1 MEVMYARCCGLD
13 VHKESI
19 SVCVLVVE
27 GGRREKQM
35 RRVGS
40 TTGEILELSDWLRQ
54 RQVTHVAMESTGV
67 YWKPIWNLLEGSF
80 TLLLINAQHIK
91 QVPGRKT
98 DTKDAEWIAE
108 LLQHGL
114 LRSSFVPDQ
123 QQRDLRD
130 LTRYRARLSDDCG
143 RVAARVEKVL
153 EDANIKLA
161 AVASDVLGV
170 SGRAMLRA
178 MIAGEEDA
186 ERLADLAK
194 LRLRQKLPQLR
205 TALAGRVRDHHRFL
219 LQQLLEELE
228 FLEGQL
234 AEVEKRIAE
243 QMRPFESTVTMWKT
257 IPGVSNVT
265 AWSLVAEI
273 GTRTE
278 QFASAQHLA
287 SWAGMCPGNNESA
300 GKRHSGTTRKG
311 NRWLRRTLNQAA
323 WAVSR
328 CKDSYLAARYRRLVT
343 RRGKKRA
350 IVAIGHKLLLI
361 AYALLQRGGTYQDLG
376 GDYFD
381 RLRADGLVRSL
392 VRRIERLGH
401 SVVLQPATT

>member
-1 MEVMYARCCGLD
+1 
-13 VHKESI
+13 
-19 SVCVLVVE
+19 
-27 GGRREKQM
+27 
-35 RRVGS
+35 
-40 TTGEILELSDWLRQ
+40 
-54 RQVTHVAMESTGV
+54 VAMESTGV
-67 YWKPIWNLLEGSF
+67 YWKPIWKLLEGSF

-98 DTKDAEWIAE
+98 DTQDAEWIAD

-161 AVASDVLGV
+161 AVASDVLGA

-178 MIAGEEDA
+178 MIAGEDDA

-243 QMRPFESTVTMWKT
+243 QMRPFEPAVRLWKT

-278 QFASAQHLA
+278 PFASAQHLA
-287 SWAGMCPGNNESA
+287 SWAGMCPGEQRERGQA
-300 GKRHSGTTRKG
+300 TQRHDAQG
-311 NRWLRRTLNQAA
+311 QP
-323 WAVSR
+323 
-328 CKDSYLAARYRRLVT
+328 LAAPD
-343 RRGKKRA
+343 A
-350 IVAIGHKLLLI
+350 ES
-361 AYALLQRGGTYQDLG
+361 GGLG
-376 GDYFD
+376 GFA
-381 RLRADGLVRSL
+381 LPG
-392 VRRIERLGH
+392 
-401 SVVLQPATT
+401 

>member
-1 MEVMYARCCGLD
+1 MEVLYARCCGLD

-19 SVCVLVVE
+19 SACVLVVE
-27 GGRREKQM
+27 AGQRAKQM
-35 RRVGS
+35 RRVGT

-54 RQVTHVAMESTGV
+54 MQVTHVAMESTGV
-67 YWKPIWNLLEGSF
+67 YWKAIWNLLEGSF
-80 TLLLINAQHIK
+80 ELLLINAQHIK

-114 LRSSFVPDQ
+114 LRRSFVPDRP
-123 QQRDLRD
+123 QRDLRD

-161 AVASDVLGV
+161 AVASDVLGA

-194 LRLRQKLPQLR
+194 LRLRQKLPELR
-205 TALAGRVRDHHRFL
+205 VALQGRVRDHHRFL
-219 LQQLLEELE
+219 LQQLLDELE
-228 FLEGQL
+228 FLESKL
-234 AEVEKRIAE
+234 AGVEQRIGE
-243 QMRPFESTVTMWKT
+243 QMRPFEPAVTLWKT
-257 IPGVSNVT
+257 IPGISDVT

-273 GTRTE
+273 GVRSE
-278 QFASAQHLA
+278 QFASGQHLA

-300 GKRHSGTTRKG
+300 GKRHSGKTRKG

-328 CKDSYLAARYRRLVT
+328 CKNSYLAARYRRLVT

-361 AYALLQRGGTYQDLG
+361 AYTLLQRGGSYRDLG
-376 GDYFD
+376 SDYFD
-381 RLRADGLVRSL
+381 RLHRDGLVRSL
-392 VRRIERLGH
+392 VRRIEKLGH
-401 SVVLQPATT
+401 TVVLQPSAA

>member
-1 MEVMYARCCGLD
+1 
-13 VHKESI
+13 
-19 SVCVLVVE
+19 
-27 GGRREKQM
+27 
-35 RRVGS
+35 
-40 TTGEILELSDWLRQ
+40 
-54 RQVTHVAMESTGV
+54 
-67 YWKPIWNLLEGSF
+67 
-80 TLLLINAQHIK
+80 
-91 QVPGRKT
+91 
-98 DTKDAEWIAE
+98 
-108 LLQHGL
+108 
-114 LRSSFVPDQ
+114 
-123 QQRDLRD
+123 
-130 LTRYRARLSDDCG
+130 
-143 RVAARVEKVL
+143 
-153 EDANIKLA
+153 
-161 AVASDVLGV
+161 
-170 SGRAMLRA
+170 MLRA
-178 MIAGEEDA
+178 RIAGEEDA

-219 LQQLLEELE
+219 LRQLLEELE
-228 FLEGQL
+228 FLEGRL

-243 QMRPFESTVTMWKT
+243 QMRPFEPTVTLWKT

-278 QFASAQHLA
+278 PFASAQHLA
-287 SWAGMCPGNNESA
+287 SWAGMCPGNHESA

-361 AYALLQRGGTYQDLG
+361 AYALLQRGCTYQDLG

-381 RLRADGLVRSL
+381 RLRADALVHSL
-392 VRRIERLGH
+392 VRRLERLGH

>member
-1 MEVMYARCCGLD
+1 MEVLYARCCGLD

-19 SVCVLVVE
+19 SACVLVVE
-27 GGRREKQM
+27 SGKREKQM
-35 RRVGS
+35 RRVGT

-54 RQVTHVAMESTGV
+54 MRVTHVAMESTGV

-80 TLLLINAQHIK
+80 ELLLINAQHIK

-98 DTKDAEWIAE
+98 DTKDAEWIAD

-114 LRSSFVPDQ
+114 LRSSFVPAQ
-123 QQRDLRD
+123 GQRDLRD

-178 MIAGEEDA
+178 MIAGEQDPA
-186 ERLADLAK
+186 RLADLAK
-194 LRLRQKLPQLR
+194 LRLRQKLPELQQ
-205 TALAGRVRDHHRFL
+205 ALAGRVREHHRFL

-228 FLEGQL
+228 FLETRV

-243 QMRPFESTVTMWKT
+243 QMRPFESAVALWKT
-257 IPGVSNVT
+257 IPGISDVT

-273 GTRTE
+273 GVRSE

-287 SWAGMCPGNNESA
+287 SWAGMCPGNQESA
-300 GKRHSGTTRKG
+300 GKRYSGQTRKG
-311 NRWLRRTLNQAA
+311 NRWLRRVLNQAA

-328 CKDSYLAARYRRLVT
+328 CKNSYLAARYRRLVT

-361 AYALLQRGGTYQDLG
+361 AYTLLQRGCAYRDLG
-376 GDYFD
+376 SDYFD
-381 RLRADGLVRSL
+381 RLNHDGLVRSL

-401 SVVLQPATT
+401 SVVLRPATA

>member
-1 MEVMYARCCGLD
+1 
-13 VHKESI
+13 
-19 SVCVLVVE
+19 
-27 GGRREKQM
+27 
-35 RRVGS
+35 
-40 TTGEILELSDWLRQ
+40 
-54 RQVTHVAMESTGV
+54 MESTGV

-80 TLLLINAQHIK
+80 QLLLINAQHIK

-98 DTKDAEWIAE
+98 DAKDAEWIAD

-114 LRSSFVPDQ
+114 LRSSYVPDQ
-123 QQRDLRD
+123 PQRDLRD

-178 MIAGEEDA
+178 MIAGEQDA

-194 LRLRQKLPQLR
+194 LRLRQKLPELR

-228 FLEGQL
+228 FLETRL
-234 AEVEKRIAE
+234 AAVEKRIEE
-243 QMRPFESTVTMWKT
+243 QMRPFERAVTLWKT
-257 IPGVSNVT
+257 IPGISEVT

-328 CKDSYLAARYRRLVT
+328 
-343 RRGKKRA
+343 
-350 IVAIGHKLLLI
+350 
-361 AYALLQRGGTYQDLG
+361 
-376 GDYFD
+376 
-381 RLRADGLVRSL
+381 
-392 VRRIERLGH
+392 
-401 SVVLQPATT
+401 